1 MIAALRHC
9 AKMIERGSGVV
20 VQGLWKQRSSREGA
34 HSVGT
39 CVSPSPSKIP
49 YGEFSPVR
57 LQTDCRRRPSPL
69 APLGS
74 MQSTSPGAFALYAA
88 TAQAISE
95 RGPCG
100 LPLAEPLGPIGTIR
114 HDRGT
119 SVQRPLARQQV
130 MLSRRV
136 YAYYGLIRA
145 SGCATAVALHR
156 LFSPEEL
163 LRTAP
168 PEGPQFTPPDC
179 TAMPPPLPRWPAEC
193 AWLSLLLRLWPS
205 PREYGLGIHI
215 KVFEAAE
222 FA

>member
-1 MIAALRHC
+1 MAEYWPEKGR
-9 AKMIERGSGVV
+9 
-20 VQGLWKQRSSREGA
+20 
-34 HSVGT
+34 VGKGRTAFT

-74 MQSTSPGAFALYAA
+74 MQSTSPSAFALYAA
-88 TAQAISE
+88 TAQATLD
-95 RGPCG
+95 RGPRG
-100 LPLAEPLGPIGTIR
+100 LTFAEPCGPIGTIAN
-114 HDRGT
+114 DRGT
-119 SVQRPLARQQV
+119 SVLRPLARQWV
-130 MLSRRV
+130 LLSRRV
-136 YAYYGLIRA
+136 HAYYGLIRA
-145 SGCATAVALHR
+145 SGSAAAVALHR

-163 LRTAP
+163 LWAAQ

-179 TAMPPPLPRWPAEC
+179 PAMPSPLPRWPAAC
-193 AWLSLLLRLWPS
+193 VWLSLRPRQWPS

-222 FA
+222 FALCYGLAVC